1 VADIGTGTGCIA
13 VAVAA
18 NAPQA
23 RLYAVDLSPDALRV
37 ARRNIERHGLT
48 ERVLLLE
55 GDLLDAL
62 PEPVDLLL
70 SNPPYTILSEIDEGV
85 RLHEPH
91 LALDGGPD
99 GLDVYRRLL
108 AAAPTW
114 VRPGGAVMLEIGAWQ
129 AADVR
134 KLALAAFP
142 AAQVMVQQDL
152 AGRDRV
158 VLIEGV

>member
-1 VADIGTGTGCIA
+1 
-13 VAVAA
+13 
-18 NAPQA
+18 
-23 RLYAVDLSPDALRV
+23 
-37 ARRNIERHGLT
+37 
-48 ERVLLLE
+48 
-55 GDLLDAL
+55 
-62 PEPVDLLL
+62 
-70 SNPPYTILSEIDEGV
+70 
-85 RLHEPH
+85 
-91 LALDGGPD
+91 
-99 GLDVYRRLL
+99 
-108 AAAPTW
+108 